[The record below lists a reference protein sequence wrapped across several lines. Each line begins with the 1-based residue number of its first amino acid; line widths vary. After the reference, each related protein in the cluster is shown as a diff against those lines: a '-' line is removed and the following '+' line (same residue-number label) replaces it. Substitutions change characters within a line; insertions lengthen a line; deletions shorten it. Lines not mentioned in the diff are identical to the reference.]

1 MPRLPSVILFPDPKL
16 RRRAETVPDAVFGTS
31 GLREYCQLL
40 ANLLVAVEQADVL
53 AGTQIDFDPSWCVL
67 ALQTG
72 NDARSISSHKTSVS
86 VLLNPVIR
94 DESGEAVEFEKS
106 ASFACVPCLLSAPT
120 KMTVEYRKVDG
131 TRRKVEC
138 SRSGARAIFQGCE
151 SLKGKPVIDR
161 MTAVAAHQLVQR
173 FKEYLEER
181 LAPALF
187 LPDMSVVVPN

>member
-53 AGTQIDFDPSWCVL
+53 AGTQIDFEPSWCVL
-67 ALQTG
+67 ALQTS
-72 NDARSISSHKTSVS
+72 DKAVS

-94 DESGEAVEFEKS
+94 DESGESVAFEKS

-187 LPDMSVVVPN
+187 LPDMSLVVPN